1 MICFATMNF
10 PLKFFLVFLS
20 FFIIKFSNPDTIS
33 FRPQTLL
40 WSVIDDAS
48 TKFHSREPITS
59 PDRTFGFSVRGNG
72 PSNTNSKFTC
82 FNYHY
87 AKSVLFSHLLERF
100 FLCSFLSKNS
110 KVITAQLATM
120 ISQNQ
125 NTKKHLLSVKM
136 ENASF
141 IISRVLITLIII
153 MNTTLKRSCS
163 TGMGKHLIIPMRQT
177 YADRFQSRGS
187 ISLWEENVSSTW
199 TILLNWH
206 R

>member
-1 MICFATMNF
+1 MTGMSQGFFWRWFLPQMSSCRWHVSQTSRSWNASIWQLRLVSKDLCDLLWYVLQHWTFR
-10 PLKFFLVFLS
+10 LSFFLVFLS
-20 FFIIKFSNPDTIS
+20 FFILKFSNPDTIS

-87 AKSVLFSHLLERF
+87 AKYVLFSHLLERF
-100 FLCSFLSKNS
+100 FLSSFLSKNS

-120 ISQNQ
+120 ISQIRIQ
-125 NTKKHLLSVKM
+125 KTICCLSKWRM
-136 ENASF
+136 LRLSYHES
-141 IISRVLITLIII
+141 
-153 MNTTLKRSCS
+153 
-163 TGMGKHLIIPMRQT
+163 
-177 YADRFQSRGS
+177 
-187 ISLWEENVSSTW
+187 
-199 TILLNWH
+199 
-206 R
+206 